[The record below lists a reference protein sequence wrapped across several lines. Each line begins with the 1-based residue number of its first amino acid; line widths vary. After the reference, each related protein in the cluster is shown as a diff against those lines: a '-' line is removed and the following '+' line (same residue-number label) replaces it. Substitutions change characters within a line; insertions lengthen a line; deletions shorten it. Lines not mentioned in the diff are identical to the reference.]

1 MESFS
6 ERALRER
13 QQYNNGLKRRSYNA
27 VLNHTSHFYRLRR
40 EQILHEELQYANGR
54 RVLEIGSHCWIRWME
69 NSDIQPDVLEC
80 INISEKELQKGRDA
94 AQASRVK
101 PRLSLMDANNLEF
114 ADESFDMVFGGS
126 ILHHLDF
133 VRALDEIQRVLKPEG
148 RILFVEPLDT
158 NPIGKIVRALTPQAR
173 TQDEQ
178 PLRTQE
184 IAEIQKRFQA
194 TFFYQQFLSVP
205 FGLVSKVVFSKP
217 DNVLMKSIYKI
228 DRQIDS
234 KCPPL
239 RNLYRHVIIAGVRK
253 TPPASYTS

>member
-13 QQYNNGLKRRSYNA
+13 EQWNNGLKRQSYNA
-27 VLNHTSHFYRLRR
+27 AFNHTNYFYRLRR
-40 EQILHEELQYANGR
+40 EEILHEQLQYANGR
-54 RVLEIGSHCWIRWME
+54 RVLEIGSHCWIRWIE

-94 AQASRVK
+94 AKTSRLK
-101 PRLSLMDANNLEF
+101 PRFSLMDANNLEF

-126 ILHHLDF
+126 ILHHLEF
-133 VRALDEIQRVLKPEG
+133 ERALDEIQRVLKPQG
-148 RILFVEPLDT
+148 RMLFVEPLDN
-158 NPIGKIVRALTPQAR
+158 NPVGKIVRALTPQAR
-173 TQDEQ
+173 TPDEQ

-184 IAEIQKRFQA
+184 IAEIEKRFNA

-205 FGLVSKVVFSKP
+205 FGLVSKAVFSKP

-234 KCPPL
+234 KFPPL

-253 TPPASYTS
+253 NLPIR

>member
-6 ERALRER
+6 KRALRER
-13 QQYNNGLKRRSYNA
+13 EQWNNGLKRQSYNA
-27 VLNHTSHFYRLRR
+27 ALSHTKYFYRLRR
-40 EQILHEELQYANGR
+40 EKILHEQLQYANGR
-54 RVLEIGSHCWIRWME
+54 RVLEIGSHCWIPWIE
-69 NSDIQPDVLEC
+69 SSHIQPDVLEC
-80 INISEKELQKGRDA
+80 INISEKELEKGSNA
-94 AQASRVK
+94 AKTSRVK
-101 PRLSLMDANNLEF
+101 PRFSLMDANNLEF

-133 VRALDEIQRVLKPEG
+133 VRALDEIQRVLKPQG
-148 RILFVEPLDT
+148 RILFVEPLDN

-178 PLRTQE
+178 PLRTKE
-184 IAEIQKRFQA
+184 IAEIQKRFNA

-217 DNVLMKSIYKI
+217 DNALMKSIYKFDRLI
-228 DRQIDS
+228 DN

-239 RNLYRHVIIAGVRK
+239 RNMYRNVIIAGVRK
-253 TPPASYTS
+253 SPPIS

>member
-13 QQYNNGLKRRSYNA
+13 EQYNNGLKRRSYNA
-27 VLNHTSHFYRLRR
+27 VFSHTNYFYRRRR
-40 EQILHEELQYANGR
+40 EEILHEQLQYANGR
-54 RVLEIGSHCWIRWME
+54 RVLEIGSYCWIRWIE
-69 NSDIQPDVLEC
+69 GSDIQPDVLDC

-94 AQASRVK
+94 AEASRVK
-101 PRLSLMDANNLEF
+101 PRFSLMDANNLEF

-133 VRALDEIQRVLKPEG
+133 VRALDEIQRVLKPQG
-148 RILFVEPLDT
+148 RILFVEPLDN

-178 PLRTQE
+178 PLRTKE
-184 IAEIQKRFQA
+184 IAEIQKRFNA

-228 DRQIDS
+228 DRQIDT

-253 TPPASYTS
+253 RPPIS